1 MITQEIEFLRQ
12 TSRAVVIV
20 QLWMEQN
27 TSFLYDKVIKW
38 LFIVLC
44 IFEASTNLAQS
55 FILRIFIILDIDL
68 ELTTCVMYTESNTN
82 HYFDNKLTILANY
95 DSFTKLEIPIFQMSY
110 G

>member
-1 MITQEIEFLRQ
+1 MITQEISEFLRQ

-38 LFIVLC
+38 LLIVLC
-44 IFEASTNLAQS
+44 IFEASTDLAQS

-68 ELTTCVMYTESNTN
+68 ELTCVMYTESNTD

-95 DSFTKLEIPIFQMSY
+95 DSFTKLEIPIYQMSY
-110 G
+110 S